1 MDHSGATER
10 LRRSYAALPADSTV
24 RLAKRTSNL
33 FRFRAGD
40 SKAGLDVSE
49 FGRVLNVDAQQRTAD
64 VQGMTTYEDLVAA
77 TLPHGLMPYV
87 VPQLKTITI
96 GGAVTGLGIE
106 STSFR
111 HGLPHES
118 VIEMEILTG
127 DGRIVVARPDNEH
140 AALFD
145 SFPNSYGTLGYALRL
160 KIELLPVKPY
170 VKLRHVRFD
179 DAEQAFETLAK
190 ECANGLN
197 DFVDGTVFSRDEL
210 YLTLAEFVDEAPA
223 TSDYTGM
230 DIYYRSLRSKQ
241 TDYLT
246 VSDYLWRWDT
256 DWFWCSRAFG
266 VQNRFVRAL
275 WPRRYRRSD
284 TYHRIVAFD
293 RRHRLTDRVR
303 KARRQPEEEPVVQD
317 VEVPVH
323 HAAEF
328 LDFFHRE
335 VGISPVWLCPLR
347 LRGSKT
353 WPLYPLEPESLYVNF
368 GFWSSVSLKPGM
380 SSGYHN
386 RLIEDEVTSL
396 GGHKSL
402 YSTVHYGPE
411 EFWRLYHGDAY
422 APVKAAY
429 DPAGRLPD
437 LYTKCTTAK

>member
-1 MDHSGATER
+1 MDHSEATER
-10 LRRSYAALPADSTV
+10 LRRGYAALPADVPV

-33 FRFRAGD
+33 FRFREAN
-40 SKAGLDVSE
+40 SAARLDVSE
-49 FGRVLNVDAQQRTAD
+49 FGRVLHVDAQARTAD
-64 VQGMTTYEDLVAA
+64 VQGMTTYENLVAA

-87 VPQLKTITI
+87 VPQLKSITL

-127 DGRIVVARPDNEH
+127 DGRVVLARPDNEH
-140 AALFD
+140 ASLFAA
-145 SFPNSYGTLGYALRL
+145 FPNSYGTLGYALRL

-170 VKLRHVRFD
+170 VRLRHLRFD
-179 DAEQAFETLAK
+179 DAEQAMESLVK
-190 ECANGLN
+190 ECANESN
-197 DFVDGTVFSRDEL
+197 DFVDGTVFGRDEL
-210 YLTLAEFVDEAPA
+210 YLTLAEFTDQAPS
-223 TSDYTGM
+223 TSDYNGM
-230 DIYYRSLRSKQ
+230 NIYYRSLQSKQ

-246 VSDYLWRWDT
+246 VADYLWRWDT

-284 TYHRIVAFD
+284 TYHKIVAFD

-303 KARRQPEEEPVVQD
+303 RMRGQQPEEPVVQD
-317 VEVPVH
+317 VEVPVG

-335 VGISPVWLCPLR
+335 VGIAPVWLCPLR

-368 GFWSSVSLKPGM
+368 GFWSSVTLKPGM
-380 SSGYHN
+380 SPGYHN

-402 YSTVHYGPE
+402 YSTVHYGRD
-411 EFWRLYHGDAY
+411 EFWQLYHGEAY

-429 DPAGRLPD
+429 DPGSRLPD
-437 LYTKCTTAK
+437 LYTKCTSAK